1 MKNIIIICL
10 ALFGL
15 QACQNVQDYKAVR
28 QEVMEAHDKVMMDG
42 ELAITNKMKLD
53 TLATR
58 LDSLNKMK
66 VISDTLGEKKNIVAL
81 QLKLNQAD
89 DQMNDWMHKFD
100 AELGDKSNDEAV
112 LYFKAEKQKVKS
124 LDSLYKVA
132 ISESTS
138 YLSKFKK

>member
-1 MKNIIIICL
+1 MKNIIIFCL

-42 ELAITNKMKLD
+42 EIAITNKMKLD
-53 TLATR
+53 TLAAR
-58 LDSLNKMK
+58 LDSLSKIK
-66 VISDTLGEKKNIVAL
+66 VISDTLAERKNINAL
-81 QLKLNQAD
+81 QLKLNHAD

-112 LYFKAEKQKVKS
+112 LYFKAEKEKVKS

>member
-10 ALFGL
+10 ALLGL

-53 TLATR
+53 TLAAR
-58 LDSLNKMK
+58 LDSLSKMK

-81 QLKLNQAD
+81 QLKLNHAD

>member
-42 ELAITNKMKLD
+42 EIAITNKMKLD
-53 TLATR
+53 TLAAR
-58 LDSLNKMK
+58 LDSLSKMK
-66 VISDTLGEKKNIVAL
+66 VISDTLGEKKNIAAL
-81 QLKLNQAD
+81 QFKLNRAD

-112 LYFKAEKQKVKS
+112 LYFKAEKEKVKS

>member
-53 TLATR
+53 TLAAR
-58 LDSLNKMK
+58 LDSLSKMK
-66 VISDTLGEKKNIVAL
+66 VISDTLGEKKNIAAL
-81 QLKLNQAD
+81 QFKLNRAD

-112 LYFKAEKQKVKS
+112 LYFKAEKEKVKS